1 MKSFFNNNKRAV
13 SNLIFAGTAIV
24 LIVAAAVGFG
34 LYGTTASKTVTSTN
48 TVTVATTDMMTT
60 EAMTSES
67 SMTQSSM
74 SNTSNYA
81 YQFNATSG
89 AMISSAWLLDVPVGM
104 HSYAV
109 SVHAEGLEANGTY
122 ILEGQLANGT
132 MATVPVSSQS
142 MNMNTTSASE
152 FQTDKNGAGTYW
164 VVLDSCPSTT
174 FESISLLYLPG
185 MIMSNATTV
194 ATIHFHS
201 TMMATTSSIMS
212 H

>member
-1 MKSFFNNNKRAV
+1 M
-13 SNLIFAGTAIV
+13 
-24 LIVAAAVGFG
+24 AAAAGFG

-48 TVTVATTDMMTT
+48 TVTVVTTITSDIMTT
-60 EAMTSES
+60 
-67 SMTQSSM
+67 SSM
-74 SNTSNYA
+74 SSTSNYA

-132 MATVPVSSQS
+132 MTTVPISSQS

-152 FQTDKNGAGTYW
+152 FQADKSGTGTYW
-164 VVLDSCPSTT
+164 IVLDSCPSTT
-174 FESISLLYLPG
+174 FESITLLYLPG
-185 MIMSNATTV
+185 MMMANATSV

-201 TMMATTSSIMS
+201 TMMATTTTSSTMS
-212 H
+212 P